1 MNEAETRAEH
11 IDPALKAAGW
21 GVVEDSKVMREYR
34 ITEGRLQGVGQR
46 SKPEIA
52 DYVLVYRNHKL
63 AVVEAKRWDLPYTEG
78 LAQAKTYASKLRAR
92 FGYATNGQ
100 RIYGVDMQSGAE
112 GEINAYPSPQ
122 ELWNL
127 TFAETNDWRERFAAV
142 PFEDKGGMWGS
153 RYYQDGAINNVLEA
167 IADNKQRILLTLAT
181 GTGKTF
187 IAFQLAWKLFKS
199 RWNLKRDG
207 ARQPRILFLADRNI
221 LADQAYNSFSAF
233 PEDAL
238 VRIAPDD
245 IRKKGRVPKNGSVFF
260 TIFQTFMSGS
270 ESSLPRK
277 REPSD
282 SIELDSRL
290 RGNDDRVAYF
300 GEYPPD
306 FFDFIIIDEC
316 HRGGAND
323 ESTWR
328 GILGYFAPAVQLGL
342 TATPK
347 RKDNADT
354 YAYFGEPVYV
364 YSLKEGINDGFL
376 TPFRVKQYATT
387 LDEYVFTSDDNVVE
401 GEIEAGKLYE
411 EKDFN
416 RSIEI
421 VDREKYRVKLFMEA
435 INQREKTLV
444 FCANQA
450 HALLVRDLINQAKT
464 DSTDP
469 NYCVRVTADDGE
481 RGEQYLREFQDNE
494 KSIPTVLTT
503 SQKLS
508 TGVDARNVRN
518 IVLMRP
524 INSMIEFKQIIGRGT
539 RLYEGK
545 EYFTI
550 YDFVKA
556 HERFNDDD
564 WDGPP
569 AEPEP
574 CKKCNRY
581 PCVCINEPPPP
592 CYVCGKQP
600 CVCEKDPCPKCGQRP
615 CVCKK
620 VRVKLA
626 DGKERTI
633 RHISVTTFWG
643 PDGKPLSAAQFLE
656 MLFGQLP
663 EFFKD
668 EDELRALWSIPDTRK
683 KLLEG
688 LAEKGFGKAQLSEMQ
703 KIIDAE
709 NSDLF
714 DVLAHV
720 AFAMQPVSREER
732 AGVAHHA
739 VHERFGDKQ
748 QAFLDFVLAHYV
760 QEGVDELEQE
770 KLTKLLRLKYHDSIP
785 DAVADLGGDIGEIRN
800 LFAGFQR
807 YLYERGTAEVS

>member
-199 RWNLKRDG
+199 RWNLKRDA

-260 TIFQTFMSGS
+260 TIFQTFMSGQA
-270 ESSLPRK
+270 LT
-277 REPSD
+277 PSP
-282 SIELDSRL
+282 SPEG
-290 RGNDDRVAYF
+290 RGAPTPYF